1 MLRQLITRG
10 FSAEVFDSD
19 TITVTL
25 SGGARTTFA
34 PVDTEQ
40 VTDSIET
47 FVGQTTG
54 IEIIEAGI
62 RQVEKQGGSLRP
74 GRARRVKRLKA

>member
-1 MLRQLITRG
+1 M
-10 FSAEVFDSD
+10 
-19 TITVTL
+19 TVTL
-25 SGGARTTFA
+25 SGGAQTTFA

-47 FVGQTTG
+47 FVGQPTG

-62 RQVEKQGGSLRP
+62 RQVEEQARSLRP
-74 GRARRVKRLKA
+74 GRTQRAQRPTT